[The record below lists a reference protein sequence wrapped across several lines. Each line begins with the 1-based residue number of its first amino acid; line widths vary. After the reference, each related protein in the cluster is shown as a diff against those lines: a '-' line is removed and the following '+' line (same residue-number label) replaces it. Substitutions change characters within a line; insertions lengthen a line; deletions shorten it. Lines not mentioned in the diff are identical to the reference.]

1 MKITYVANVRIP
13 TEKAHGFQI
22 MKMAESFVNHG
33 VEVELVVP
41 KRWNEKLNKRSPFE
55 YYGVEENFR
64 IKKLIC
70 LDLIIG
76 DWHKFIGP
84 IGFWIQSLS
93 FLAVL
98 TPYILFNKPDFIYC
112 RDEPILFFLS
122 FLKKNLIFEA
132 HTLPKRK
139 YQKILAKLDKII
151 VITNC
156 IKESLIKQGVD
167 EKKILVAPDAVDLK
181 EFNIKLNQID
191 CRQKLNLP
199 LAKKIVLYSG
209 HLYSWKG
216 VDILA
221 ESSNFLPDDIALV
234 FIGGMASDIK
244 KMENF
249 IKQRNLKNIILFGH
263 RQHQEI
269 PYFLKAADVL
279 VIPNSNR
286 KEISEFYT
294 SPLKLF
300 EYMAAKR
307 PIIASDLPSIREILN
322 QKNAILVES
331 DNSKSLA
338 KGINQALTDS
348 KLANEISE
356 QAFVDVQNY
365 TWDKRVKMI
374 LGFIKN

>member
-1 MKITYVANVRIP
+1 MKITYVANIRIP

-22 MKMAESFVNHG
+22 MKMCESFVNHG

-41 KRWNEKLNKRSPFE
+41 KRWNGKLDKENPFVYYRIEEKFKIKRLP
-55 YYGVEENFR
+55 
-64 IKKLIC
+64 C

-76 DWHKFIGP
+76 DLHKFIGP
-84 IGFWIQSLS
+84 IGFWIQTFS
-93 FLAVL
+93 FLIFL
-98 TPYILFNKPDFIYC
+98 IPYILFNKSNFIYC

-122 FLKKNLIFEA
+122 FFKKNLIFEA
-132 HTLPKRK
+132 HALPKRK
-139 YQKILAKLDKII
+139 YQKTLTRINKII
-151 VITNC
+151 VITNQ
-156 IKESLIKQGVD
+156 IKELLIKQGID
-167 EKKILVAPDAVDLK
+167 EKKILVASDAVDLK
-181 EFNIKLNQID
+181 EFDAELDQID

-216 VDILA
+216 VDVLA
-221 ESSNFLPDDIALV
+221 ESSNFLAENIVIV
-234 FIGGMASDIK
+234 FVGGMAGDIK

-279 VIPNSNR
+279 VLPNSGI
-286 KEISEFYT
+286 KKISELYT

-300 EYMAAKR
+300 EYMAAKK
-307 PIIASDLPSIREILN
+307 PIVASDLPSIREILN

-338 KGINQALTDS
+338 SGINQALTDL

-356 QAFVDVQNY
+356 QARRDVQNY
-365 TWDKRVKMI
+365 TWDKRGENI
-374 LGFIKN
+374 INFIQA